1 MRVVSKYEVS
11 CPTCNVAYPPG
22 QKRCVHCGGKTMQ
35 SVVEMP
41 DAQSEFTDAVGRVE
55 LEPEPHAMSA
65 GEGEE
70 FVFLPR
76 GASEEEAAEPRGGI
90 LRRLG
95 SLVWVALFI
104 VLTAI
109 RMCSEE

>member
-1 MRVVSKYEVS
+1 MRVESKYEVA
-11 CPTCNVAYPPG
+11 CHACGVTYPPG
-22 QKRCVHCGGKTMQ
+22 QKRCVHCGGKTAK

-41 DAQSEFTDAVGRVE
+41 DAPPEFTDAVGRVE
-55 LEPEPHAMSA
+55 REPEPHAMLA
-65 GEGEE
+65 GDGEE

-76 GASEEEAAEPRGGI
+76 DDSEEDAPQTPGGV

-95 SLVWVALFI
+95 GLVWIVLFV

-109 RMCSEE
+109 RMCAEE